1 MILTDID
8 LADLAL
14 ASYAEPATVETSDVH
29 ALIVERDGI
38 QIIAL
43 RGTDPHHLIDLIRDA
58 EAVGLRRDPILGD
71 VSASFLGDAEQLVWR
86 LWPSLRAPYALTGHS
101 KGAAEAQALAA
112 ILAHMGRPPMRLAAF
127 EPPLLW
133 LCNGL
138 VAALPGIATRH
149 GDDEITEWP
158 KHGQAQPLTLLPW
171 IGPRPLDPL
180 AYHYM
185 QGVRAA
191 LAG

>member
-1 MILTDID
+1 
-8 LADLAL
+8 
-14 ASYAEPATVETSDVH
+14 
-29 ALIVERDGI
+29 
-38 QIIAL
+38 
-43 RGTDPHHLIDLIRDA
+43 
-58 EAVGLRRDPILGD
+58 
-71 VSASFLGDAEQLVWR
+71 
-86 LWPSLRAPYALTGHS
+86 
-101 KGAAEAQALAA
+101 
-112 ILAHMGRPPMRLAAF
+112 MRLAAF
-127 EPPLLW
+127 EPPQLG